1 MKTTKS
7 PLSVAKLA
15 LEVARQCYPDYSC
28 AKSPRKFTQP
38 QLVACLVL
46 KEFLRLDYRGMYQT
60 LREWSDLRQVLGLS
74 RVPHFTT
81 LCAAHRR
88 LLRKGLTRRLIDRL
102 LAFCRRNGVLREKT
116 RLAVIDSTGLETRHS
131 SHYFTRRCGRHS
143 AHTKVKY
150 PKLSAICDA
159 ESHLVLGLTVNRGP
173 KPDHC
178 EFESTLRDAL
188 RRQPMQT
195 LVADAGYD
203 SEPAHRWC
211 RETLGIRSIIPP
223 VINGRK
229 RLDGRPRRMNGH
241 YRKKLRRRFP
251 RKTYGQRWQIETV
264 FSMLKRLMGSSLRA
278 RSYHSQ
284 CREIVLRVIT
294 LNVMILLHA
303 ISYVLYRAGQTQV
316 NSLRRWRVYPPIFTP
331 PLHTERVPVR

>member
-1 MKTTKS
+1 MKTTKNA
-7 PLSVAKLA
+7 LRVARLA
-15 LEVARQCYPDYSC
+15 LQLAQASYRPYSC

-38 QLVACLVL
+38 QLVACLVV
-46 KEFLRLDYRGMYQT
+46 KEFLRLDYRGIRQR
-60 LREWSDLRQVLGLS
+60 LLEWSDLRNALELV

-88 LLRKGLTRRLIDRL
+88 LLRKPRTDRL
-102 LAFCRRNGVLREKT
+102 LDQLLVACRRDNLLQEKT

-150 PKLSAICDA
+150 PKLSIVCDA
-159 ESHLVLGLTVNRGP
+159 ESHLILGLTVNRGP

-178 EFESTLRDAL
+178 EFRSTLTDAL
-188 RRQPMQT
+188 RRQPIQT

-223 VINGRK
+223 TISGRK
-229 RLDGRPRRMNGH
+229 RLDGRPRKMQGR
-241 YRKKLRRRFP
+241 YRNQLRRRFP
-251 RKTYGQRWQIETV
+251 KKAYGQRWQIETV

-278 RSYHSQ
+278 RRYHSQ
-284 CREIVLRVIT
+284 CREITLRVIT
-294 LNVMILLHA
+294 LNVMILLCV
-303 ISYVLYRAGQTQV
+303 SWMFY
-316 NSLRRWRVYPPIFTP
+316 
-331 PLHTERVPVR
+331 TEQACP